1 MARFG
6 IGVMHNTIN
15 SRFGPKPLVHG
26 DYAVGVACGAD
37 SFWVA
42 DHINSAWPPSI
53 WKPEHVGAA
62 RVIPKIDAHLE
73 PWTMLGY
80 LAGRNKLGRMRL
92 GVAVTDTGRRNPAV
106 TAQAAASLHL
116 LTRGRS
122 VLGIGTGERESNE
135 PYGVDWSKPVARF
148 EEALATIRALWN
160 SDGEPVT
167 RDSPFFP
174 LHKATFALPPY
185 RGKWPPIWIAAHGPR
200 MMRAT
205 GRYADGWF
213 PGTTRATEYG
223 EQLGIVR
230 AAASD
235 AGRDPMAITPALIRF
250 IITGRS
256 RDEINEVVDSDIAKV
271 FTLLSPAKDWVR
283 HGAQH
288 PLGADFTGVQ
298 DFIPQEIDEQSA
310 LKYAAQAPRSLV
322 EELFAVGTPD
332 EVIDQ
337 MAEFRDH
344 GLRYLVC
351 GNAGAIQ
358 PSLRKSATATAPYVK
373 VVRALRKL

>member
-1 MARFG
+1 
-6 IGVMHNTIN
+6 V
-15 SRFGPKPLVHG
+15 
-26 DYAVGVACGAD
+26 D
-37 SFWVA
+37 
-42 DHINSAWPPSI
+42 
-53 WKPEHVGAA
+53 
-62 RVIPKIDAHLE
+62 DAGLPCRPQQAGQDASGSGRDRYRPAQSGGHR
-73 PWTMLGY
+73 
-80 LAGRNKLGRMRL
+80 AGR
-92 GVAVTDTGRRNPAV
+92 AP
-106 TAQAAASLHL
+106 LHL
-116 LTRGRS
+116 LTRGRA
-122 VLGIGTGERESNE
+122 VLGVGAGERESNE

-148 EEALATIRALWN
+148 EEAVATIRALWDSN
-160 SDGEPVT
+160 GEPVT

-223 EQLGIVR
+223 EQLEIVR

-250 IITGRS
+250 IVTGRS
-256 RDEINEVVDSDIAKV
+256 RDEVDEVVESDIAKV
-271 FTLLSPAKDWVR
+271 FTLLSPAKDWAR

-298 DFIPQEIDEQSA
+298 DFIPQAIDEQTA
-310 LKYAAQAPRSLV
+310 LACAAQAPRSLV

-337 MAEFRDH
+337 MADFRDH
-344 GLRYLVC
+344 GLRYLVV

-358 PSLRKSATATAPYVK
+358 PSLRKSATVTAPYVK